1 MTPMPPISKHSYDQ
15 FPFHLYFTKR
25 ATQTYGWYRIHQPM
39 HTYLSQ
45 IAEKH
50 GFANLKM
57 QLDKMIFPNHKERV
71 SLLYETAKIT
81 YTGRLIAHNEEELV
95 ELAADLETFL
105 VDKAI
110 KHNRTKAAD
119 KPASGPSSRV
129 ALWPLPILPA
139 LPPAP
144 LPAFHPDIHLSG
156 TDFPYVPAEND
167 WEKTTHSDTKTLIFS
182 DGDGESGSPSPL
194 NFDKALLDVEDT
206 LRTCDREAP
215 YALDA
220 VPENPTLEQGADI
233 LLDFMASADA
243 KEPALVTKLPR
254 EISKIKEIQYLRT
267 QGHYRFIAP
276 HVEGSERGPIEHLKR
291 ADEFAAGAQNTFD
304 AHTKTELFD
313 AAATEYCTLARKY
326 QERKKIHTFFIKAEE
341 KSHSHTHTKKRGHSQ
356 VGDAEK
362 KARFVE
368 PIEDPS
374 IDLDAAP
381 ALATS
386 VPS

>member
-1 MTPMPPISKHSYDQ
+1 MTPMPPISMHSYDQ

-25 ATQTYGWYRIHQPM
+25 ATQTYGWYRIHQHM

-81 YTGRLIAHNEEELV
+81 YTGRLIAHNEEELL

-110 KHNRTKAAD
+110 KHNRTKAPE
-119 KPASGPSSRV
+119 KPGSGPSSRV
-129 ALWPLPILPA
+129 ALWPLPIL
-139 LPPAP
+139 PAP

-167 WEKTTHSDTKTLIFS
+167 WEKTTHSDTETLIFS
-182 DGDGESGSPSPL
+182 DGESGSPSPL
-194 NFDKALLDVEDT
+194 SFDKALLDVEDT

-220 VPENPTLEQGADI
+220 VPENPTLQEGADI

-243 KEPALVTKLPR
+243 KEPALVTLPR
-254 EISKIKEIQYLRT
+254 EITKIKEIQYLRN

-276 HVEGSERGPIEHLKR
+276 HIEGSERGPIEHLKR
-291 ADEFAAGAQNTFD
+291 ADELCAEAGNTFD
-304 AHTKTELFD
+304 AHTKTGLYD
-313 AAATEYCTLARKY
+313 AAATEYCTLAKKY
-326 QERKKIHTFFIKAEE
+326 QERKKIHAFFIREEE
-341 KSHSHTHTKKRGHSQ
+341 KSHSHTHTKKRGPSQ
-356 VGDAEK
+356 VSDDGK
-362 KARFVE
+362 KVRFLE

-386 VPS
+386 MPS